1 MTRTAI
7 AATLAEKFTIVPN
20 DIIRRPD
27 ITPRAFRVFVW
38 LIANTAGGEMSAN
51 RIAQAL
57 DMSKDTARK
66 ALIDLEHLGYLRR
79 AQVHNTDGTFS
90 HIEYRL
96 YFEPVDDTAPL
107 TADII
112 VDSTGGDL

>member
-1 MTRTAI
+1 MARI
-7 AATLAEKFTIVPN
+7 VIDATPAEKFTMVPN
-20 DIIRRPD
+20 EIICRPD
-27 ITPRAFRVFVW
+27 ITTRAFRVFMW
-38 LIANTAGGEMSAN
+38 LIAGGGPSAN

-90 HIEYRL
+90 HVEYRL
-96 YFEPVDDTAPL
+96 SFDPAVDF
-107 TADII
+107 
-112 VDSTGGDL
+112 TGGDL